1 MVITK
6 KRKMMF
12 SRMLEPLQ
20 ACEKIYNATAFSTVP
35 NYTNL
40 VLSNGLFTGREKI
53 KISVS
58 NRPAENAIISVEHG
72 IGDQLSPKKFLKMC
86 TVQLKKIADAQE
98 GAEIA
103 PLVIRKNAGLIIV
116 DELNFSRRCEILKN
130 NLETGKINWSA
141 GGVVI
146 KTRDQ
151 DVPF

>member
-1 MVITK
+1 MVITVG
-6 KRKMMF
+6 RKMMF

-40 VLSNGLFTGREKI
+40 VLSKGLFTGREKI

-86 TVQLKKIADAQE
+86 TVQLKKIADARE
-98 GAEIA
+98 GADRPRRGLMEKA
-103 PLVIRKNAGLIIV
+103 ASPAVSGRAGRRRGLRPLTR
-116 DELNFSRRCEILKN
+116 SR
-130 NLETGKINWSA
+130 
-141 GGVVI
+141 
-146 KTRDQ
+146 
-151 DVPF
+151 